1 MLKHSTILHPL
12 GTSTPAGSS
21 KTCATGY
28 KISQER
34 NTRNVPFTSCLQM
47 NSLCGGTLPESE
59 ISKAPVHTSSH
70 CEMIMLLKKFLS
82 YFQTSTRL
90 FLKLFKCRNHASTY
104 RFRYFF
110 FYHFSQE
117 HHRLFSL
124 HLHHFLSFCLRNSPF
139 LSLKLPQNLS
149 CLSLIPT
156 IFICLLTGGF
166 NTLLPASGINL

>member
-12 GTSTPAGSS
+12 GTSTPAGSI

-110 FYHFSQE
+110 FLSFQS
-117 HHRLFSL
+117 RTPPAFLFTLTSFSL
-124 HLHHFLSFCLRNSPF
+124 ILSKKQSLSFFKASTEPL
-139 LSLKLPQNLS
+139 LPQFDTNNFHL
-149 CLSLIPT
+149 LINGR
-156 IFICLLTGGF
+156 L
-166 NTLLPASGINL
+166 